1 MAPQV
6 AFSCHPEPFGGA
18 PADLRDVPS
27 VALGLCQILQ
37 RRAPPASWQASRGW
51 LQPGAG
57 PRQRAAP
64 AVTAA
69 ARCVQALRASGLPG
83 VGAGGISGRAGLS
96 GAPAPPIPRPTPAVV
111 GVWRRV
117 WGGERVGTARPA
129 SLRSLRCRR
138 AALWPLGRELDRGTW
153 IRAGPPT
160 TAFCP
165 WAPQV
170 APQPPDGPLRARRSA
185 RRLPRPS
192 VRRPPSFSPSPRR
205 EPSRSHPTPPNQAL
219 NSLK

>member
-27 VALGLCQILQ
+27 VALGLSQILQ

-83 VGAGGISGRAGLS
+83 AGAGGISGRAGLS
-96 GAPAPPIPRPTPAVV
+96 GAPAPPPSP
-111 GVWRRV
+111 
-117 WGGERVGTARPA
+117 
-129 SLRSLRCRR
+129 
-138 AALWPLGRELDRGTW
+138 
-153 IRAGPPT
+153 GPPQQWLGCGG
-160 TAFCP
+160 ACGAESV
-165 WAPQV
+165 WE
-170 APQPPDGPLRARRSA
+170 PPALR
-185 RRLPRPS
+185 P
-192 VRRPPSFSPSPRR
+192 
-205 EPSRSHPTPPNQAL
+205 
-219 NSLK
+219 